1 MSTLTTSAFTQT
13 YTSFSGVDVVAII
26 GGFRIAEIQGISYSI
41 TREKAPVYTMGSANP
56 RSFSRGKRGIAGSM
70 VFIMF
75 DRNALYNLMQAS
87 QYVAHSDENAVRVI
101 QNGQSALTLNQLDN
115 NPNVVAYLA
124 TPIYADQ
131 IPPFDISLTG
141 ANEVGQIATMSIYG
155 CEFLNEGSGISV
167 DDIVNEQ
174 AFTYVAQDMKGWTPV
189 QPGNTG
195 ISILDLGGSVNLAT
209 IPELNAI
216 ANT

>member
-1 MSTLTTSAFTQT
+1 
-13 YTSFSGVDVVAII
+13 
-26 GGFRIAEIQGISYSI
+26 
-41 TREKAPVYTMGSANP
+41 MGSANP

-75 DRNALYNLMQAS
+75 DRNALYNLMQVS
-87 QYVAHSDENAVRVI
+87 TYVAHSDENAVRVV
-101 QNGQSALTLNQLDN
+101 QNGLSALTLNNLDQD
-115 NPNVVAYLA
+115 PNVVAYLA

-141 ANEVGQIATMSIYG
+141 ANEVGQIATMSLYG

-174 AFTYVAQDMKGWTPV
+174 AFTYVCQDMKGWTPI
-189 QPGNTG
+189 QTGATG
-195 ISILDLGGSVNLAT
+195 ISILDLGGSVNLAN
-209 IPELNAI
+209 IPALTNV
-216 ANT
+216 TQP